1 MTLQTT
7 LKNLRA
13 KPEHVR
19 KRIAFWSSFGVTAV
33 IFMFWLST
41 FSITGNTTQGAVA
54 AAVAKTGSPGSSLI
68 AGVGSFFTDVKDM
81 IFGAKK
87 VTYKEIEVRAGSR

>member
-7 LKNLRA
+7 LENLRA

-33 IFMFWLST
+33 IFMFWLSA
-41 FSITGNTTQGAVA
+41 FSITSSATQGAVA
-54 AAVAKTGSPGSSLI
+54 TAVAKTSSPGSSLI

-87 VTYKEIEVRAGSR
+87 ITYKEVEVRAGSK